1 MVIINQS
8 LIDALLRNENLIKH
22 GLIDQEKGGQD
33 MQTLKSDISRMYSN
47 IDKFEKAL
55 EKFDLEASDRLVFDL
70 KLMLKTYESDL
81 INELNDKLEKK
92 EASKKAELLE
102 EYIILLK
109 RNKDKYRPKDLKAM
123 VENLKE
129 G

>member
-8 LIDALLRNENLIKH
+8 LIDALSRNGNLIRH

-33 MQTLKSDISRMYSN
+33 METLKSDISRMYRY

-55 EKFDLEASDRLVFDL
+55 EKFDLETSDRLIFDL

>member
-1 MVIINQS
+1 MNQS
-8 LIDALLRNENLIKH
+8 LIVALSRSSQLIKH
-22 GLIDQEKGGQD
+22 GLIEQTEDQEMK
-33 MQTLKSDISRMYSN
+33 TLKNNIIKMYRDIDN
-47 IDKFEKAL
+47 FEKAL

-70 KLMLKTYESDL
+70 KLMLKTYESYL

>member
-8 LIDALLRNENLIKH
+8 LIDALSRNGNLIKH

-33 MQTLKSDISRMYSN
+33 METLKSDITRMYRN
-47 IDKFEKAL
+47 IEKFEKVL
-55 EKFDLEASDRLVFDL
+55 EKFDLETSDRLIFDL

>member
-1 MVIINQS
+1 MNQS
-8 LIDALLRNENLIKH
+8 LIDALSRSSQLIKH
-22 GLIDQEKGGQD
+22 GLIEQTEDQEMK
-33 MQTLKSDISRMYSN
+33 TLKNNIIKMYRDIDN
-47 IDKFEKAL
+47 FEKAL

-70 KLMLKTYESDL
+70 KLMLKTYESYL